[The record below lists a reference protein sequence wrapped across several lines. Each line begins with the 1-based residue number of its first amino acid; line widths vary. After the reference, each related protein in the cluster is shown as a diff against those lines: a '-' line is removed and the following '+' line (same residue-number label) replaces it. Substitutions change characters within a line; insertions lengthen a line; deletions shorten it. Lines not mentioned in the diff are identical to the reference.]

1 MLNKN
6 SAESE
11 DLRSAGRHREFAM
24 ASEEMSEAEFR
35 SFLAD
40 KSAFVAPH
48 QCAVGGFCN
57 RRMTSS
63 GAGTRQDLFI
73 ASLVREGRH
82 RSGPRTGHARPFTFH
97 RHIGST
103 RDDFPLQKSCNERVP
118 RKTGYP
124 RDESN
129 PLWEAPRIPGE
140 LLKHGIDI
148 GQTSVAKRETH
159 RPKAGKRSFA
169 IMPTASP
176 RWMCSSYRNLISS
189 ALRLVDCG
197 AWSTEDFMVWRHRAS
212 DRRIDR

>member
-63 GAGTRQDLFI
+63 GA
-73 ASLVREGRH
+73 
-82 RSGPRTGHARPFTFH
+82 ARALGKTF
-97 RHIGST
+97 S
-103 RDDFPLQKSCNERVP
+103 
-118 RKTGYP
+118 
-124 RDESN
+124 
-129 PLWEAPRIPGE
+129 
-140 LLKHGIDI
+140 
-148 GQTSVAKRETH
+148 
-159 RPKAGKRSFA
+159 
-169 IMPTASP
+169 SP
-176 RWMCSSYRNLISS
+176 RWC
-189 ALRLVDCG
+189 A
-197 AWSTEDFMVWRHRAS
+197 RA
-212 DRRIDR
+212 DIDPDLERAMRVLLPFIVT